1 MTLDNI
7 KIPLRKFKDPR
18 YVNAANTANITES
31 GAYFQVRKYGSTTMG
46 ILKSRVEE
54 IFSWFWKHDNYF
66 ILSAKLR
73 HDKNDEIFIAFGM
86 VNEKNLF

>member
-46 ILKSRVEE
+46 FLMCSMFPKYGSTFCYIDF
-54 IFSWFWKHDNYF
+54 FS
-66 ILSAKLR
+66 
-73 HDKNDEIFIAFGM
+73 M
-86 VNEKNLF
+86 